1 LRCVALRVVFRR
13 FIVFFYRRGDGHAR
27 RGAEQQQQTGSRG
40 RVERADLARGKIL
53 LWASDKPRAA
63 EGALTA
69 AVGPGR
75 QSRAL
80 DSSEVKFS
88 GASAA
93 PAFPRPP
100 FLR

>member
-1 LRCVALRVVFRR
+1 LF
-13 FIVFFYRRGDGHAR
+13 FFYRRGDGHAR